1 MRIGCDESGE
11 ASVWLARY
19 QEFSQCRLP
28 SAREVRIFAK
38 KYLTVPPPAPP
49 PPSASD
55 PSLREI
61 AGNGFDC
68 IDGFGRWVER
78 ALF

>member
-1 MRIGCDESGE
+1 MNQGKPASGWQGTRSSVSVGCHQRG
-11 ASVWLARY
+11 
-19 QEFSQCRLP
+19 RLG
-28 SAREVRIFAK
+28 
-38 KYLTVPPPAPP
+38 YLQRNILLFFFFFF

-61 AGNGFDC
+61 AGNEFDC
-68 IDGFGRWVER
+68 IGGFGRWVET

>member
-1 MRIGCDESGE
+1 MQRNI
-11 ASVWLARY
+11 LL
-19 QEFSQCRLP
+19 F
-28 SAREVRIFAK
+28 FFFFFF
-38 KYLTVPPPAPP
+38 

-61 AGNGFDC
+61 AGNEFDC
-68 IDGFGRWVER
+68 IDGFGRWVET

>member
-11 ASVWLARY
+11 ASVWLAGY

-38 KYLTVPPPAPP
+38 KYLTVFFFFF

-61 AGNGFDC
+61 AGNEFDC
-68 IDGFGRWVER
+68 IGGFGRWVET